1 VNGVGWRINETNE
14 DGHSMN
20 IVRGLRNP
28 FAGLRSIALTLLVV
42 GVLCPLQAMSQVPPR
57 FYWKTLS
64 GANAVPLIVTSMSG
78 NTNPFDAAH
87 TVTPGAE
94 FDGTLALAGYAR
106 TFALFDRSAMAA
118 VLLPMGRISG
128 DVITPG
134 GQAVSQSVSGFGDP
148 TVEFNLNLIGPKAQ
162 KSIPD
167 VLRYEPGFSLDV
179 LADLAIP
186 IGEYDSNQSLNVGQN
201 RWYGRI
207 GFPIVWQL
215 GAWVPGR
222 RTTLEFLPAL
232 WMFGDNTDYVG
243 KTLETDPLFQIDAH
257 LTRDFT
263 EHLWG
268 SLDAAWYN
276 GGEATIDGVTGEEL
290 DNYGFGLTLGYQIND
305 NLGLTF
311 SYKSTASDNAPDD
324 LQMDVFMISLVSG
337 WHPLIEGSKRL
348 SSE

>member
-1 VNGVGWRINETNE
+1 
-14 DGHSMN
+14 MN
-20 IVRGLRNP
+20 PV
-28 FAGLRSIALTLLVV
+28 ASLRSIALTLLVV

-64 GANAVPLIVTSMSG
+64 GANAVPLIVTSMTG

-87 TVTPGAE
+87 TVTPGADFE
-94 FDGTLALAGYAR
+94 GTLALAGYAR
-106 TFALFDRSAMAA
+106 TFTLFERSAMAA

-128 DVITPG
+128 DVITAG
-134 GQAVSQSVSGFGDP
+134 GQPVSQSVSGFGDP
-148 TVEFNLNLIGPKAQ
+148 TLEFNLNLIGPKAQ
-162 KSIPD
+162 KTIPD
-167 VLRYEPGFSLDV
+167 ALRYEPGFSLDV
-179 LADLAIP
+179 IADLAIP
-186 IGEYDSNQSLNVGQN
+186 IGEYDDSQPLNVGQN

-222 RTTLEFLPAL
+222 RTTLEFLPAVWL
-232 WMFGDNTDYVG
+232 FGDNDDYVG

-263 EHLWG
+263 QHLWG

-276 GGEATIDGVTGEEL
+276 GAEGTVDGVKGEEL

-337 WHPLIEGSKRL
+337 WHPIIEGSKRL
-348 SSE
+348 KSE